1 MLRKFSQR
9 NSNKIKK
16 VRDQNHFLHSNQ
28 TNETNDH
35 NHFFNKLNQVKISH
49 G

>member
-1 MLRKFSQR
+1 MLRKFSKR

-16 VRDQNHFLHSNQ
+16 VGDQNHFLHSNQ

-35 NHFFNKLNQVKISH
+35 NHFFIKLNQVKVSH
-49 G
+49 S